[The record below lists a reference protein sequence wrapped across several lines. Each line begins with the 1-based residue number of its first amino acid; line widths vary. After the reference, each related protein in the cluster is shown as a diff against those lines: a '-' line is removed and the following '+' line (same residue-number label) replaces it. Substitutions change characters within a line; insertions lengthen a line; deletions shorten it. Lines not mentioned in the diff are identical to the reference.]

1 MRHLFLRIFLWFWAA
16 MAGVAAVLI
25 VSSPLFTRSRP
36 AIERWQRNVER
47 SLAGRVERAAGLVAT
62 GRTDFSFPDHRD
74 DRRPAPVL
82 LLTPDGIPV
91 AGPPPPPEVAA
102 FARRVAAA
110 DEAVSEREGTLHLM
124 GRPATTP
131 DGTRMVV
138 VAAVRRPPRLVDLLD
153 PGFLGWR
160 LALVTVLVG
169 GVCLWLARTL
179 TRPVTA
185 LRGTARR
192 LADGDLTAR
201 VSPPIA
207 RRRDEIG
214 DLARDFDAMAARL
227 EALLG
232 SQRRLLRDVSHELR
246 SPLARLAV
254 ALELAR
260 SRAGEAA
267 GEHLDRIGLEGER
280 LEALVEQL
288 LTLSRLESADG
299 VGESEDVDLAALA
312 VEVAADASFEAAAR
326 GVSVATEAD
335 PESLVRGDPQ
345 ALRSAVEN
353 VVRNAV
359 AFTADG
365 SVVRVTVRATP
376 AVVTV
381 GVADQGPGVAE
392 ADLQAMFE
400 PFFRSEDARERGPGG
415 AGLGLAIT
423 SRVVGLHGGS
433 VAARNRAERGLEIT
447 LTLPRTPGEPV
458 LTG

>member
-16 MAGVAAVLI
+16 MAGVATVLI

-36 AIERWQRNVER
+36 AVERWQRAVEGT
-47 SLAGRVERAAGLVAT
+47 LAGRVDRVAALVAAGE
-62 GRTDFSFPDHRD
+62 TDLLRLDHRGE
-74 DRRPAPVL
+74 RRPTPIS
-82 LLTPDGIPV
+82 LLTPDGVPV
-91 AGPPPPPEVAA
+91 SGPPPPPEVAA

-110 DEAVSEREGTLHLM
+110 GETVNEREGTLHLL
-124 GRPATTP
+124 GRPAITP
-131 DGTRMVV
+131 DGTRLVV

-153 PGFLGWR
+153 PGVLGWR

-185 LRGTARR
+185 LRGTVRR

-201 VSPPIA
+201 VSPLIA

-214 DLARDFDAMAARL
+214 DLARDFDAMAVRL

-260 SRAGEAA
+260 ARAGDAA
-267 GEHLDRIGLEGER
+267 AEHLDRIALEGER
-280 LEALVEQL
+280 LEALIEQL
-288 LTLSRLESADG
+288 LTLSRLESADR
-299 VGESEDVDLAALA
+299 VGEPEDVDLAGLA

-335 PESLVRGDPQ
+335 PHCFVRGDLRD
-345 ALRSAVEN
+345 LRSAVEN

-365 SVVRVTVRATP
+365 SVVRLTVRACADT
-376 AVVTV
+376 VTV

-392 ADLQAMFE
+392 AELQAMFE

-415 AGLGLAIT
+415 VGLGLAIT
-423 SRVVGLHGGS
+423 ARVAKLHGGS
-433 VAARNRAERGLEIT
+433 VAARNRADGGLDVT
-447 LTLPRTPGEPV
+447 LTLPRAPQAGQPHA
-458 LTG
+458 